1 VGQQTPGRFQ
11 LAVDEC
17 DIEDQLCALIG
28 ELCLPPVFDLA
39 LHGFEVPPDPVH
51 SEGKSVNQIEALTV
65 VGQYRCERA
74 RDNVSKF

>member
-1 VGQQTPGRFQ
+1 
-11 LAVDEC
+11 
-17 DIEDQLCALIG
+17 
-28 ELCLPPVFDLA
+28 LPPVFDLA

-65 VGQYRCERA
+65 VGQYRCEHA

>member
-1 VGQQTPGRFQ
+1 MDVGQQTPGRFQ

-39 LHGFEVPPDPVH
+39 LHGFEVSLD
-51 SEGKSVNQIEALTV
+51 SVQAYRERIGEAELLGV
-65 VGQYRCERA
+65 LG
-74 RDNVSKF
+74 